1 MCLHGCWQEFVSA
14 LNGTVYFR
22 RTLYVICF
30 SSTGAGNSLPSVHTS
45 QPYRRLLCICYH
57 KHPHSHT
64 HTSNLCLSP
73 AWPDCLFKERWLR
86 GEVLCFKTL
95 VCVLFCL
102 GFFVTRTNNIK
113 RIKIKTS
120 KREREAKRGR
130 SRGEESKLHLKKM
143 TQSWKGLL
151 PHNWSFKNT
160 LECHTAECLLH
171 YTGTCAVFLKELDST
186 LICKTKLRTRATP
199 HSIFFFQLRWP
210 RVSSWARRGRL
221 RIS

>member
-1 MCLHGCWQEFVSA
+1 MA
-14 LNGTVYFR
+14 LNAGECLVVCACMAADKSSFLLWMAQCILGGLSMWFTFPAQGRETVCPLCTRVSLIGAYCA
-22 RTLYVICF
+22 YVI
-30 SSTGAGNSLPSVHTS
+30 TN
-45 QPYRRLLCICYH
+45 I
-57 KHPHSHT
+57 HT

-73 AWPDCLFKERWLR
+73 AWPDCLFKERWFR

-113 RIKIKTS
+113 PIKIKTS
-120 KREREAKRGR
+120 KREREANRDRRKRG
-130 SRGEESKLHLKKM
+130 LHLKKM

-171 YTGTCAVFLKELDST
+171 YNGHMCCVFK
-186 LICKTKLRTRATP
+186 I
-199 HSIFFFQLRWP
+199 
-210 RVSSWARRGRL
+210 ARL
-221 RIS
+221 NIDL

>member
-1 MCLHGCWQEFVSA
+1 MA
-14 LNGTVYFR
+14 LNAGECLVVCACMAADKSSFLLWMAQCILGGLSMWFAFPAQGRETVCPLCTRVSLIGAYCA
-22 RTLYVICF
+22 YVI
-30 SSTGAGNSLPSVHTS
+30 TNIHT
-45 QPYRRLLCICYH
+45 H
-57 KHPHSHT
+57 THT

-95 VCVLFCL
+95 VCVLFCFVWVL
-102 GFFVTRTNNIK
+102 FVTRTNNIK

-171 YTGTCAVFLKELDST
+171 YNRHMCCVFK
-186 LICKTKLRTRATP
+186 I
-199 HSIFFFQLRWP
+199 
-210 RVSSWARRGRL
+210 ARL
-221 RIS
+221 NIDL

>member
-30 SSTGAGNSLPSVHTS
+30 SSTGVGNSLPSVHTS

-57 KHPHSHT
+57 KHPHSYTHT

-95 VCVLFCL
+95 VCVLFCFVWVL
-102 GFFVTRTNNIK
+102 FVTRTNNIK

-143 TQSWKGLL
+143 TQR
-151 PHNWSFKNT
+151 
-160 LECHTAECLLH
+160 AEKAFYRTTEASKIHLSVIQLSVCCTI
-171 YTGTCAVFLKELDST
+171 TGTCAVFLK
-186 LICKTKLRTRATP
+186 
-199 HSIFFFQLRWP
+199 
-210 RVSSWARRGRL
+210 
-221 RIS
+221 